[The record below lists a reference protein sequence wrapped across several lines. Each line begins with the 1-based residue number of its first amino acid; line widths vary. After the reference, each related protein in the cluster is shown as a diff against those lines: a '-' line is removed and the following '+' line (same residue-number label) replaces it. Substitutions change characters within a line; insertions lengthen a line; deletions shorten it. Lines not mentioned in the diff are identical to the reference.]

1 MFADPQTITI
11 NAVPISLPRTGMTL
25 DAGTFTKDDTNYKE
39 SITHAYGKRT
49 RRTIRLDAKKLAPDV
64 MDGQLM
70 VPYSMAVYAVVD
82 VPTVGYSLV
91 EQKQICDG
99 FLAYLTASSGAKVAQ
114 FLGGEA

>member
-11 NAVPISLPRTGMTL
+11 NAVPITLPRTGSAL
-25 DAGTFTKDDTNYKE
+25 DSGTFTKDDAAYKE
-39 SITHAYGKRT
+39 SISHAYGKRT

-64 MDGQLM
+64 MDGSLN
-70 VPYSMAVYAVVD
+70 VPYTMAVYCVVD
-82 VPTVGYSLV
+82 VPTVGYTLT

-114 FLGGEA
+114 FLGGES

>member
-11 NAVPISLPRTGMTL
+11 NAVPYTLARVGMSQ
-25 DAGTFTKDDTNYKE
+25 DAGSFSKDDQSYRE
-39 SITHAYGKRT
+39 SISHAYGKRV

-64 MDGQLM
+64 MDSSLS
-70 VPYSMAVYAVVD
+70 VPYNMAIYAVVD
-82 VPTVGYSLV
+82 VPTVGYTLV

-114 FLGGEA
+114 FLGGES

>member
-11 NAVPISLPRTGMTL
+11 NAVPITLPRIGMSL
-25 DAGTFTKDDTNYKE
+25 DSGAFQKDDASYKE
-39 SITHAYGKRT
+39 SISHAYGKRT
-49 RRTIRLDAKKLAPDV
+49 RRTIRLDAKKLGPDV
-64 MDGQLM
+64 MDSSLQ
-70 VPYSMAVYAVVD
+70 VPYTMAVYAVVD

-114 FLGGEA
+114 FLGGES